1 MGKLFKDI
9 FIQLLQDNNIT
20 AYKLSKVLGISE
32 AVISQWKSGRQLPKY
47 DSINLLCDYFNVSPN
62 YLLGRTDEKINTH
75 YENNVSGINFSNLIH
90 GSGSVTVNSSNNDY
104 KKLTK
109 EETEILNVYRLLDA
123 RDRTKFMNF
132 IFEMEDKIE
141 KNTGRE

>member
-1 MGKLFKDI
+1 MTIVQNILKIAKEHKINNQKLCQILNSNPNKIYDWKVGKSKP
-9 FIQLLQDNNIT
+9 T
-20 AYKLSKVLGISE
+20 AE
-32 AVISQWKSGRQLPKY
+32 E
-47 DSINLLCDYFNVSPN
+47 LCTLANYFNVTID
-62 YLLGRTDEKINTH
+62 YLVGRTDEKINTH

-109 EETEILNVYRLLDA
+109 EETEILNIYRLLDA